1 MENSMRAN
9 SVKMYAAA
17 ALVAAFPLAGCR
29 RSSTENEPRTAAPA
43 YQSSAGEHEH
53 PSEGPHGGQLV
64 ELGNEQY
71 HAEIVHDHS
80 AGTVTVYLLDAAAEK
95 PVPIDARELTI
106 NLKHGG
112 RPEQFKLTA
121 SPDADD
127 RPGRSSRFV
136 SEDRE
141 LGEDLDSEG
150 ADPRLAVTIEGKP
163 YTASIEHDHDHD
175 DGDDHDHGHGDDHD
189 DHEDDR

>member
-1 MENSMRAN
+1 MRLV
-9 SVKMYAAA
+9 SVRIHSAKVFAAA
-17 ALVAAFPLAGCR
+17 ALVVFPLAGCN
-29 RSSTENEPRTAAPA
+29 RSSTEEQPRTAAPA
-43 YQSSAGEHEH
+43 YQAPAGEHEH
-53 PSEGPHGGQLV
+53 PSQGPHGGQLV

-71 HAEIVHDHS
+71 HAEIVHDES

-95 PVPIDARELTI
+95 LVPIEAPELTI

-112 RPEQFKLTA
+112 KPEQFKLTA

-127 RPGRSSRFV
+127 PPGRSSRFV
-136 SEDRE
+136 SEDQE
-141 LGEDLDSEG
+141 LGGDLDRDG

-175 DGDDHDHGHGDDHD
+175 HGDEHDHADDHDH
-189 DHEDDR
+189 DHEDER

>member
-1 MENSMRAN
+1 MRAN
-9 SVKMYAAA
+9 SVKIYAVA

-43 YQSSAGEHEH
+43 YQSSAGE

-71 HAEIVHDHS
+71 HAEIVHDDS

-95 PVPIDARELTI
+95 AVPIDAAELTI
-106 NLKHGG
+106 NLKHAGK
-112 RPEQFKLTA
+112 PEQFKLTA

-127 RPGRSSRFV
+127 PPGRSSRFV
-136 SEDRE
+136 SEDQE
-141 LGEDLDSEG
+141 LGEDLDREG
-150 ADPRLAVTIEGKP
+150 ADPRLVVTIEGKP
-163 YTASIEHDHDHD
+163 YTASIEHDHDH
-175 DGDDHDHGHGDDHD
+175 GDEHHHEHGDDHD
-189 DHEDDR
+189 DHEDDH